1 MQPNAVKLP
10 VIASVPLDCTFWPE
24 DDGWTGECTEFS
36 VRVRGGNFE
45 EAKKH
50 MEADLQTYIEIDSP
64 SPKNRRLS
72 YFGGGA

>member
-10 VIASVPLDCTFWPE
+10 VIASVPVDCTFWPE
-24 DDGWTGECTEFS
+24 DDGWEGECAEFS

-50 MEADLQTYIEIDSP
+50 MEADLQIYIESILRH
-64 SPKNRRLS
+64 RRI
-72 YFGGGA
+72 AA